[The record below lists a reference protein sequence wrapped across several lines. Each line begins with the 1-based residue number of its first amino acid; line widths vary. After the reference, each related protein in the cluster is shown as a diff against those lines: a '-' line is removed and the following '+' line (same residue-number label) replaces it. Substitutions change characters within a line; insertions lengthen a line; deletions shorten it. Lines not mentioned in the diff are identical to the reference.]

1 MDNKEFEQFL
11 ERFRRANNDE
21 LDTLLNNFPALS
33 PGQEKLFND
42 ALNERTEQAIIKA
55 EKVVYHVKLAL
66 KIKPVTD
73 YISISYISR
82 RFFGKSRSW
91 LHNRLQGYKNNGKPD
106 TLSAED
112 INTLQNALF
121 TMSDEIKSA
130 ALRLS

>member
-11 ERFRRANNDE
+11 KGFRQANNDE

-33 PGQEKLFND
+33 PEQEKLFGD
-42 ALNERTEQAIIKA
+42 TLNERTEQAIVNAKKI
-55 EKVVYHVKLAL
+55 VSHVKLAL
-66 KIKPVTD
+66 KINPVTD
-73 YISISYISR
+73 YVSISYISR

-112 INTLQNALF
+112 INTLQNALL
-121 TMSDEIKSA
+121 TISDEIKLA

>member
-11 ERFRRANNDE
+11 KGFRQASNDE

-33 PGQEKLFND
+33 PEQEKLFGD
-42 ALNERTEQAIIKA
+42 ALNERTEQAIVTA
-55 EKVVYHVKLAL
+55 GKVVNRARLML

-73 YISISYISR
+73 YVSISYISR

-91 LHNRLQGYKNNGKPD
+91 LHNRLQGYRNNGKPD
-106 TLSAED
+106 TLSTED

-121 TMSDEIKSA
+121 TISDEIKSA